1 MKKIIKDNGFGIWV
15 ISILMIISIIFICYI
30 FSSDYDLYT
39 IIINAGILILF
50 FMFFIII
57 GICMWIAVI
66 VNALKKE
73 KEKILYLKNINSL
86 VFIDEYLK
94 VYRILNQDY
103 KQALNEGT
111 FYNVVTKGNEIIKIN
126 ESVSNGFKLAQGHQ
140 KVGYWTNY

>member
-1 MKKIIKDNGFGIWV
+1 MLNWGVRQVKKIIKDNGFGIWV

-50 FMFFIII
+50 FMFFIIT
-57 GICMWIAVI
+57 GICMWVAVI

-126 ESVSNGFKLAQGHQ
+126 EPVSNGFGLA
-140 KVGYWTNY
+140 